1 VPTFLPF
8 QNVAFQRVSTEQD
21 RGKPDIPLLECD
33 VKDWTLSGADGSS
46 REAKKMVIVVT
57 FRHS

>member
-1 VPTFLPF
+1 MGCRFFATFNMLEA
-8 QNVAFQRVSTEQD
+8 VLWD